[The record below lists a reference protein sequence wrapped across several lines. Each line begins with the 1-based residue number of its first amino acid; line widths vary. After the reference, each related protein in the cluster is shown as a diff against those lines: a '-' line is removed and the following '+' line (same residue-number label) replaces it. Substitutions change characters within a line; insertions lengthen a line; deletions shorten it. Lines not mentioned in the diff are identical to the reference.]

1 MEKKEFDVIVIGGG
15 PGGYVA
21 AIRAAQKGVSVALI
35 EATGLGGTC
44 LNRGCIPSKALIANG
59 DVWRKIQES
68 NNFGIQVTS
77 PSFDYASMKER
88 KDKLVEKLRK
98 GVEGLCQS
106 NKISVFKGYGKFVS
120 ENEVK
125 VVGGDDAL
133 LQGKKII
140 IATGSEPRALA
151 DFPFDGKIIHDST
164 TLLDLTVVPKKLV
177 VIGGGVIGCEFASHF
192 ATLGSDVTIIE
203 LLPTI
208 LSTEGKNLADALAAS
223 FRKRGIKIEL
233 GANLTKI
240 EKSGNQATL
249 HLQDG
254 RTFEADTIL
263 VSVGRKL
270 NSDNI
275 SLEKTGVIVERN
287 GSISTNERME
297 TNIPHIYAIGD
308 VTGKWLLAHV
318 ASHQGIVAADNA
330 TGHMTKISYKAV
342 PSVVYTH
349 PEIGSTGLTLEK
361 ALAAGFD
368 AVVGKFP
375 FMALG
380 KSLATQETEGFAQVI
395 ISKSTGQILGAQVMG
410 DGAATMI
417 AEMAVAIE
425 NELTIHSITETMHA
439 HPTISEAW
447 MEAGFQALDEP
458 LHLPPKPKPK
468 A

>member
-68 NNFGIQVTS
+68 NDFGIQVGSAT
-77 PSFDYASMKER
+77 FDYASMKER

-106 NKISVFKGYGKFVS
+106 NKITVFKGYGKFSS
-120 ENEVK
+120 ENEIK
-125 VVGGDDAL
+125 IVGGDEAL
-133 LQGKKII
+133 LVGKKII
-140 IATGSEPRALA
+140 IATGSEPRALP
-151 DFPFDGKIIHDST
+151 DFPFDGKIILDST
-164 TLLDLTVVPKKLV
+164 ALLDLTVLPKKIV
-177 VIGGGVIGCEFASHF
+177 IIGGGVIGCEFASHF
-192 ATLGSDVTIIE
+192 ATLGSEVTILE
-203 LLPTI
+203 LLPTL
-208 LSTEGKNLADALAAS
+208 LSTEGKNIADALTAS
-223 FRKRGIKIEL
+223 FRKRGIKVEL

-240 EKSGNQATL
+240 EKREKSATL

-254 RTFEADTIL
+254 RMFEADIVL

-270 NSDNI
+270 NTDSI
-275 SLEKTGVIVERN
+275 FLEKTGVIVEKN
-287 GSISTNERME
+287 GTIPTNERME
-297 TNIPHIYAIGD
+297 TNLPHIYAIGD

-330 TGHMTKISYKAV
+330 TGHSAKMSYKAV
-342 PSVVYTH
+342 PSVIFTH
-349 PEIGSTGLTLEK
+349 PEIGTTGLTLEK

-380 KSLATQETEGFAQVI
+380 KSLATLESEGFAQVI

-410 DGAATMI
+410 YGAATMI

-425 NELTIHSITETMHA
+425 NELTIHSITETIHA

-458 LHLPPKPKPK
+458 IHLPPKPKR